1 MSNTISSNQ
10 ENFESASAAPEELKE
25 RGTFISLS
33 DDIIDTIVDAIGDKD
48 HQKIKDYLI
57 NMGGKDTAELLS
69 KISLSNRYILVEQHI
84 DDIHP
89 ETFVEMDDDLR
100 TVTLELLKDAEVAQL
115 LSKLET
121 DDAVDV
127 IVQLDPLFQKQ
138 ILKRMSSKDRLVL
151 EEGLTYEEDSAGR
164 LMERR
169 FVAIPQF
176 WTVGKTIDYLRIA
189 DEDLPDDFFDIFV
202 IDPLYRIVGEIPLN
216 KIIRSRRSENI
227 ENLMSDATHPIPA
240 TMDQEDVAMIFRREG
255 LVSAPV
261 VDDMNR
267 LIGVISIDDIVAVID
282 EEAQEDILRL
292 GGVESTD
299 IYRDVLTTTKSRFS
313 WLFLNLLTAISA
325 SVVIGLF
332 DATIDE
338 IVALAILMPIVAS
351 MGGNAGT
358 QTLTVAVRALATK
371 DISRSNMWRLI
382 NKETLVGL
390 LNGLAF
396 ACIIGGVTYLWFNDA
411 ILGSII
417 SAAMVI
423 NMIVAGLFGISIPI
437 ILDKLEI
444 DPALA
449 SSVFLTTVT
458 DVIGFFSFLGLA
470 SIFLV

>member
-1 MSNTISSNQ
+1 MTEYALDEQATDIFNDAID
-10 ENFESASAAPEELKE
+10 ALKD

-33 DDIIDTIVDAIGDKD
+33 DDIIDTIVEAIREED
-48 HQKIKDYLI
+48 HSKIKDFLT

-69 KISLSNRYILVEQHI
+69 KISLANRYVLLEKHI
-84 DDIHP
+84 DDINP
-89 ETFVEMDDDLR
+89 ESFVEMDDDLR
-100 TVTLELLKDAEVAQL
+100 AVTLELLKDTEVAKL
-115 LSKLET
+115 LSGLET
-121 DDAVDV
+121 DDAVEV

-138 ILKRMSSKDRLVL
+138 ILKRLSSKDRIAL
-151 EEGLTYEEDSAGR
+151 EEGLTYPEDSAGR

-176 WTVGKTIDYLRIA
+176 WTVGKTIDYLRVA
-189 DEDLPDDFFDIFV
+189 DEELPDDFFDIFV
-202 IDPLYRIVGEIPLN
+202 IDPLYRIKGEIPLN
-216 KIIRSRRSENI
+216 RIIRNRRSETI
-227 ENLMSDATHPIPA
+227 ENLMSEAIHPIPA
-240 TMDQEDVAMIFRREG
+240 EMDQEDVAMIFRREG

-261 VDDMNR
+261 VDDMQR

-292 GGVESTD
+292 GGVEGTD
-299 IYRDVLTTTKSRFS
+299 IYRDLLTTTKSRFS
-313 WLFLNLLTAISA
+313 WLFLNLLTAIAA

-332 DATIDE
+332 DATIDQ

-382 NKETLVGL
+382 NKETLVGA
-390 LNGLAF
+390 LNGIAF
-396 ACIIGGVTYLWFNDA
+396 AVIIGTVTWFWFDNLT
-411 ILGSII
+411 LGYVI

-423 NMIVAGLFGISIPI
+423 NMVVAGLCGISIPI
-437 ILDKLEI
+437 ILDKLSI

-458 DVIGFFSFLGLA
+458 DVIGFFAFLGLA
-470 SIFLV
+470 SVFLV